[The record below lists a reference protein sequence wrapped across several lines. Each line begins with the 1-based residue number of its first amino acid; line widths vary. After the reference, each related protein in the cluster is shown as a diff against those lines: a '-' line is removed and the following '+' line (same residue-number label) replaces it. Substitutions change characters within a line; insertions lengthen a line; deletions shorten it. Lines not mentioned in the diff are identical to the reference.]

1 MKHFFSALKLTL
13 AASVLY
19 ASAGCVSSRDVRNGV
34 FDENQY
40 LRKSMLVNPA
50 TDATDPPWILQGT
63 VEQVSSPNPLS
74 GLNFFVGTTA
84 STTFKW
90 RVTSDKLQM
99 VSQRS
104 LNQLPD
110 STRTDAVLNAWPV
123 TNVDLKLRVNLDG
136 ETTNFYEENQEQPW
150 ARRQFVKLTL
160 AKNDVSDVAVLDA
173 DTGFGAGSGLGYI
186 TDSISKCIDAGN
198 TTATLVPDSFKV
210 DEASNYITWKIQ
222 VTMPFVSTDPVCSAL
237 LTVENLV
244 SRTTIT
250 STIMYSMQR
259 MKPIDGTESYKPL
272 EVPEKDPIRRKYGI
286 VDFTSAAYA
295 PHELQPDP
303 ATGEDP
309 NLIGNSGLLSA
320 RQLAQRFDLTKDVVY
335 YLDPQMPERY
345 IPVFNG
351 PGGIAEQ
358 TNAIFTKAGVK
369 GRLFFKAAN
378 DGLPDGQSREFGDVR
393 YSFVRYVTD
402 PGVAEGLLG
411 IAGVITDPRT
421 GETLKGMF
429 TVYNQGYLNE
439 VAYQYDALLK
449 TIGASEGLTS
459 QDDNG
464 NAIDNPWKALPEP
477 CKNGDHLTQD
487 DPRIVTPNFTKT
499 HHNQS
504 TLFNK
509 IQQYLNKPA
518 TTYGNLAPSDFAG
531 APDPKYRDIYFDLLP
546 FFVYREPAANPFV
559 TPEGGQGV
567 FGPSTAEL
575 WSMRT
580 KEAEFQKILGDIDKG
595 LNPYDATDGAIGIQ
609 NAVSFVNHFRDLTLN
624 HRALRVTLQNLF
636 GRGRDLA
643 TPYPLMQAYAQGS
656 RRCVDHKWETRTQF
670 VQRFIDAQMA
680 KTMWHEF
687 GHSLGLLHNFMGSVD
702 ERNWPRYTDEA
713 GDHYMTNSSSVMD
726 YTTYY
731 AESTFGNGV
740 GGWGPYDQGAL
751 AWAYGN
757 DAKHGDS
764 SFALGTLSVSG
775 QVNAT
780 TPWNDPLGFD
790 ATGKEITFLRCD
802 DLDISRTPLC
812 QQFDWGATPSQIT
825 AAQIDDYDWQYQFRN
840 QRGFFKFKSFENYG
854 TRIANLIVDS
864 RRFIP
869 FAADVQG
876 IGDII
881 RKLKIPA
888 PQGIPQAT
896 FIDSVGTQLIDSVTA
911 GSTQAAA
918 LHKAI
923 IEQASAERPFS
934 TSVDQRYGDVNVQG
948 IIIDKVFAAQGW
960 LGLAPV
966 LNQDPN
972 VTGRYSAPY
981 TEFVSPFYI
990 TVAADTLDT
999 VLGGGYD
1006 TYPWLIQSN
1015 IALFAED
1022 SHSQNFNIGFAQYR
1036 EWIGMQTFT
1045 RETDFLAYF
1054 QAKAEAANFNAVDP
1068 TTGVTIDCRDAA
1080 LDCKFDIRNFSDRL
1094 QTITLPDGH
1103 NWTWMYIKDR
1113 NAWMAAERD
1122 RNPVTYRRI
1131 RDYTSLLATGADDDN
1146 LYDLERPLKFY
1157 YDAFTQFR

>member
-40 LRKSMLVNPA
+40 LRKSMLVNPE

-74 GLNFFVGTTA
+74 SLNFYIGVSA
-84 STTFKW
+84 SHAFKW

-99 VSQRS
+99 VSVRN
-104 LNQLPD
+104 LTAKAD
-110 STRTDAVLNAWPV
+110 SARTDALLNSWPV
-123 TNVDLKLRVNLDG
+123 SNVDLKLRVNLDG

-160 AKNDVSDVAVLDA
+160 AKNDLSDVAVLDG
-173 DTGFGAGSGLGYI
+173 DTEGLLFT

-198 TTATLVPDSFKV
+198 STTTLVPGSFVV
-210 DEASNYITWKIQ
+210 DEASSYISWKVQ
-222 VTMPFVSTDPVCSAL
+222 LTMPFVPTDPVCGAL
-237 LTVENLV
+237 LTNEYLLG
-244 SRTTIT
+244 TTNIT
-250 STIMYSMQR
+250 STIMYSMTR
-259 MKPIDGTESYKPL
+259 LKPVDETATYKPV
-272 EVPEKDPIRRKYGI
+272 EVAEKDPIRRKYGI
-286 VDFTSAAYA
+286 IQYTSAAYA
-295 PHELQPDP
+295 PFESTPD
-303 ATGEDP
+303 ATGDDP
-309 NLIGNSGLLSA
+309 NLLGNSGLLSA
-320 RQLAQRFDLTKDVVY
+320 RQLLRRHDMTKDLTY
-335 YLDPQMPERY
+335 YMDPQLPDRY
-345 IPVFNG
+345 KAVLTG
-351 PGGIAEQ
+351 PNGIAEQ
-358 TNAIFTKAGVK
+358 TNAIFEKVGVK
-369 GRLFFKAAN
+369 GRLFFKEAN
-378 DGLPDGQSREFGDVR
+378 DGLPDGQVREYGDVR
-393 YSFVRYVTD
+393 YNYIRYVTD
-402 PGVAEGLLG
+402 PGIAEGLLG
-411 IAGVITDPRT
+411 LEQSAVDPRT
-421 GETLKGMF
+421 GEDLKEG
-429 TVYNQGYLNE
+429 VNIYNQGYLQN
-439 VAYQYDALLK
+439 VAFQYDFLLK
-449 TIGASEGLTS
+449 TIGAGEGLAS

-477 CKNGDHLTQD
+477 CKNGDHLTAD
-487 DPRIVTPNFTKT
+487 DPRIVTAGYLKA

-509 IQQYLNKPA
+509 LQQYLNKPA
-518 TTYGNLAPSDFAG
+518 TTYGNLNPGDFVQG
-531 APDPKYRDIYFDLLP
+531 PDPKYRDIYFDLLP
-546 FFVYREPAANPFV
+546 FFVYTDPAANPFV
-559 TPEGGQGV
+559 TPEGGTNV
-567 FGPSTAEL
+567 FGPSTSQL
-575 WSMRT
+575 WDMRT
-580 KEAEFQKILGDIDKG
+580 QEVEFQKILGQIDRG
-595 LNPYDATDGAIGIQ
+595 FTPYDATDGVTGIA
-609 NAVSFVNHFRDLTLN
+609 NATAFSNKLRNLTQN
-624 HRALRVTLQNLF
+624 HRALTMALRTLY
-636 GRGRDLA
+636 GRYQEMA
-643 TPYPLMQAYAQGS
+643 TPYPLMEAYAQGS

-670 VQRFIDAQMA
+670 VNRFVDAQVS
-680 KTMWHEF
+680 KTIWHEF
-687 GHSLGLLHNFMGSVD
+687 GHSLGLDHNFMGSVD

-713 GDHYMTNSSSVMD
+713 GEHYAMNSSSVMD
-726 YTTYY
+726 YTDYF
-731 AESTFGNGV
+731 AESTFGPGS
-740 GGWGPYDQGAL
+740 GFGWGPYDAAAI
-751 AWAYGN
+751 AWTYGN
-757 DAKHGDS
+757 DAKNGDS

-775 QVNAT
+775 QKSAT
-780 TPWNDPLGFD
+780 APWNDPLGFRAD
-790 ATGKEITFLRCD
+790 GSEITYLFCD
-802 DLDISRTPLC
+802 AGNISVTPLC
-812 QQFDWGATPSQIT
+812 QQFDWGASPNQIT
-825 AAQIDDYDWQYQFRN
+825 AHDIDQYDWQYQFRN
-840 QRGFFKFKSFENYG
+840 QRAYYKYRSFSSYG
-854 TRIANLIVDS
+854 SRIASFLGDS

-934 TSVDQRYGDVNVQG
+934 TSVDQRFGDVNVQG

-966 LNQDPN
+966 TNQDPN

-981 TEFVSPFYI
+981 TEFVSSFYI

-1015 IALFAED
+1015 IALFAQD
-1022 SHSQNFNIGFAQYR
+1022 SHSQNFNINFAQYR
-1036 EWIGMQTFT
+1036 EWIGLQPFT
-1045 RETDFLAYF
+1045 READFLAYF

-1068 TTGVTIDCRDAA
+1068 VTGVTIDCRDAA

-1146 LYDLERPLKFY
+1146 LYNLERPLKFY
-1157 YDAFTQFR
+1157 YDAFSLNR